1 MRVKKR
7 FRQEID
13 EDDMSV
19 YSLGVREGLLE
30 DDELSPVEE
39 AFMTGYEEA
48 A

>member
-30 DDELSPVEE
+30 DDELS
-39 AFMTGYEEA
+39 
-48 A
+48 